1 MKKLFSIL
9 LIGLFTFGMAQDS
22 KDAKE
27 TANRFFYE
35 LTFKPKKDSAKTEK
49 VLTALDIV
57 KDRSVYRDYTV
68 IGQDSIIKIQVEAMQ
83 KSGVFKDMSKSIR
96 MPKFSEKIVKLYP
109 GMKIQYI
116 ERISS
121 GFTPMSIAYNETPKF
136 DWKILNEKEKI
147 GAYNAQKATTEFG
160 GRKWTA
166 WFSTDLPFQDG
177 PYKFSGLPGLIVKIE
192 DEAKDYSWV
201 LQGNKKV
208 PNWEEL
214 SYAEKISGMNLKVTE
229 MPREKFEKTFNEFK
243 KDPFATMRPMLT
255 QEMMSKT
262 IPGMD
267 GTIGDMLKKQEKMY
281 KDFFNSSDN
290 PIEPPYQKLNVGKVE
305 KVGKENN

>member
-136 DWKILNEKEKI
+136 DWKILNEKKRSVL
-147 GAYNAQKATTEFG
+147 TTPRRLQQNLEEE
-160 GRKWTA
+160 
-166 WFSTDLPFQDG
+166 SG
-177 PYKFSGLPGLIVKIE
+177 PHGSVQTFRSRM
-192 DEAKDYSWV
+192 V
-201 LQGNKKV
+201 LTNSQGFRV
-208 PNWEEL
+208 
-214 SYAEKISGMNLKVTE
+214 
-229 MPREKFEKTFNEFK
+229 
-243 KDPFATMRPMLT
+243 
-255 QEMMSKT
+255 
-262 IPGMD
+262 
-267 GTIGDMLKKQEKMY
+267 
-281 KDFFNSSDN
+281 
-290 PIEPPYQKLNVGKVE
+290 
-305 KVGKENN
+305 